1 MSGGELGALVVVALG
16 LWVLLLRATWRG
28 GGCDARTAPALAH

>member
-28 GGCDARTAPALAH
+28 GV